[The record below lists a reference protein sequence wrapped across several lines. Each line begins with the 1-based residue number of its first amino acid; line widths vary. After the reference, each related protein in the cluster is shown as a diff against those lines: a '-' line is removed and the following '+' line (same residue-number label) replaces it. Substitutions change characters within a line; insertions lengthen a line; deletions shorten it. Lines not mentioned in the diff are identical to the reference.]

1 MSQVVTINKSKTGTY
16 ELSGSKLK
24 VGIVGATGMV
34 GQQLIRMLKDHPWF
48 ELTMLAASKNSAG
61 KPYSQSVKDRWFMD
75 FDLPPSIGK
84 ITVIDADDIAQVT
97 DDVDIVFCAVS
108 LDKAQVLRLEDD
120 LARAGVFVT
129 SCNSANRPDPLV
141 PMMIPVANANHLAVL
156 DQQRKAKGY
165 STGAVIVKS
174 NCSIQS
180 YVIALEAL
188 KEFGP
193 DQVFVHSE
201 QALSGAGKTFA
212 TWPEMV
218 ENVIPY
224 IGGEEQKSEIEPL
237 KIWGT
242 IGEGGIEP
250 VKTTKIQA
258 KCVRVAVADGHTA
271 YVNVHFQKPVTVEQ
285 IIEGWENFEGV
296 KGLPSAPDKQIHY
309 RTEVDRPQPKLDVM
323 TDKGMAVI
331 TGQLSAA
338 DDNWIRFT
346 ALAHNTILG
355 AAGGAVLATELAVV
369 KGYVHH
375 LTRAKENAL
384 TR

>member
-1 MSQVVTINKSKTGTY
+1 MSQVAAVSKNKNDIY

-48 ELTMLAASKNSAG
+48 EVTKLAASKSSAG

-75 FDLPPSIGK
+75 FEVPSSIGK
-84 ITVIDADDIAQVT
+84 IVVVDADDIALAT
-97 DDVDIVFCAVS
+97 SDVDIVFCAVS
-108 LDKAQVLRLEDD
+108 LDKAQVLQLEDA
-120 LARAGVFVT
+120 LAKAGVFVT
-129 SCNSANRPDPLV
+129 SCNSANRADPLV
-141 PMMIPVANANHLAVL
+141 PMMIPVANADHLSVL
-156 DQQRKAKGY
+156 DQQRKARGY
-165 STGAVIVKS
+165 TTGAIIVKS

-188 KEFGP
+188 KQYGP

-237 KIWGT
+237 KIWGAVAAN
-242 IGEGGIEP
+242 GIEP
-250 VKTTKIQA
+250 VTTPKIQA

-271 YVNVHFQKPVTVEQ
+271 FVNVHFQKPVTAEQ
-285 IIEGWENFEGV
+285 ILEHWSQFHGV
-296 KGLPSAPDKQIHY
+296 SGLPSAPHKQIHY
-309 RTEVDRPQPKLDVM
+309 RTEMDRPQPKLDVM
-323 TDKGMAVI
+323 TDKGMAVTI
-331 TGQLSAA
+331 GQLSVGE
-338 DDNWIRFT
+338 DQWVRFT

-355 AAGGAVLATELAVV
+355 AAGGAVLATELAVAN
-369 KGYVHH
+369 GYVHH
-375 LTRAKENAL
+375 LTKAKAL
-384 TR
+384 V